1 MNRLRSRWLAA
12 GATAVLA
19 TGLVACGDDKKDSG
33 GGGGGGGSDVANA
46 SFDLTIGDIVPL
58 TGDLNTYGPGGDKAG
73 KIAVEQLTA
82 ALKQDGISGVSFKN
96 VAADD
101 ESKPTSAPQAA
112 SKLTNDGATCLVGAY
127 ASANTLALGN
137 GIAVDNE
144 VPLISPASTS
154 PELTGLQDDG
164 FVWRTAISDARQ
176 GKVLSD
182 AIAKQLGGATGKT
195 ISIGAR
201 NDAYGEGIA
210 KALKGEWEKAG
221 GKVTG
226 TVLYDPNQPSYNSE
240 AGKIAGNGS
249 DSAYVIVDFPETF
262 AKVAPALVRTG
273 KWDAKKA
280 WYTDG
285 LAVAGGAAELK
296 KQNIPVAAIDGSN
309 GTRPAADSKT
319 AGAKTFAE
327 LYAASKASPTGEP
340 PTFAAQNFD
349 AHVLCGLAAIAAGS
363 KDGTAIKD
371 KLKAVSGPPGTKYG
385 PGQLAQAIKDL
396 RADKDIDYDGASG
409 PIDFDDA
416 GDPTAGSYDIYTYKG
431 ADLKVTDTVQIGG

>member
-1 MNRLRSRWLAA
+1 
-12 GATAVLA
+12 
-19 TGLVACGDDKKDSG
+19 
-33 GGGGGGGSDVANA
+33 
-46 SFDLTIGDIVPL
+46 
-58 TGDLNTYGPGGDKAG
+58 
-73 KIAVEQLTA
+73 
-82 ALKQDGISGVSFKN
+82 
-96 VAADD
+96 
-101 ESKPTSAPQAA
+101 
-112 SKLTNDGATCLVGAY
+112 
-127 ASANTLALGN
+127 
-137 GIAVDNE
+137 
-144 VPLISPASTS
+144 
-154 PELTGLQDDG
+154 
-164 FVWRTAISDARQ
+164 
-176 GKVLSD
+176 
-182 AIAKQLGGATGKT
+182 
-195 ISIGAR
+195 
-201 NDAYGEGIA
+201 
-210 KALKGEWEKAG
+210 
-221 GKVTG
+221 
-226 TVLYDPNQPSYNSE
+226 
-240 AGKIAGNGS
+240 
-249 DSAYVIVDFPETF
+249 
-262 AKVAPALVRTG
+262 VRTG